1 MSAGVYRITCKS
13 NGHYY
18 FGSSIKIESRF
29 KNHISKL
36 KDKSHRN
43 HRLQRIYN
51 KYGIDSLIFEVVQY
65 CSPEETLI
73 VEQKFLDK
81 YAHDE
86 NCMNFCKDA
95 KAPMKGL
102 KFSEDHKRKMS
113 ECQIRNKYIF
123 TFSDGEKKSFNSLK
137 EVGNFFNIKRNSIVS
152 RWFKRKDLGRKNGLL
167 FKNNIVKAEKTGDEN
182 ITLNPYQYK
191 QEPWILNNY
200 TSKSKY
206 YKDLRKNLLSIRDRE
221 STEA

>member
-13 NGHYY
+13 NSHYY

-29 KNHISKL
+29 KNHILKL
-36 KDKSHRN
+36 KTQNHRN

-51 KYGIDSLIFEVVQY
+51 KYGIDSLIFEVVEY

-86 NCMNFCKDA
+86 NCINFCKDA

-102 KFSEDHKRKMS
+102 KFSEHHKRKMS
-113 ECQIRNKYIF
+113 ESQIRNQYIF
-123 TFSDGEKKSFNSLK
+123 TFSNGDIKKFKSLS
-137 EVGNFFNIKRNSIVS
+137 EMGRFFNVRNAIASK
-152 RWFKRKDLGRKNGLL
+152 WFKRKNLGRKNGLL
-167 FKNNIVKAEKTGDEN
+167 FKNNIVKAEKNGDEN
-182 ITLNPYQYK
+182 ICLLPFEYK
-191 QEPWILNNY
+191 EESWIVAGAA
-200 TSKSKY
+200 SRSEY
-206 YKDLRKNLLSIRDRE
+206 YRERRKKLL
-221 STEA
+221 AA